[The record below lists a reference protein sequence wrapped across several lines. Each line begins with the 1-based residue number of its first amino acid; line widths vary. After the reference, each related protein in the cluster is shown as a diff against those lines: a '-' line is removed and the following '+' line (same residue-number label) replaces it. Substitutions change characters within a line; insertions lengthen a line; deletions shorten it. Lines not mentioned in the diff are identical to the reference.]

1 LVGSVRERVEE
12 AGSALREVFRNP
24 GLRRINFALAGSV
37 AGDWAYAVAVSVY
50 VYQEGGAAAVGILG
64 VVRYVLMALVLPAAS
79 SLADRF
85 DRRRVMI
92 GSDFIRLILVTAAAV
107 VIATDGP
114 VPVVYVLAVLTS
126 LAATP
131 FRSAQAA
138 LLPRLARHPSELTA
152 ANVASSTIESLG
164 FFVGPALA
172 GVLLALTNIET
183 VYFFDAATFAWSMLL
198 VIGIKLPADGAA
210 DDAGDEPGPE
220 IADGG
225 VLAGYRFIFASADVR
240 LLVGVYVAQTVVAGA
255 SLVFVVAIA
264 LDLLDLGESGV
275 GLLDSVLGLGG
286 FAGGFLA
293 LLLAS
298 RGRLAGDFGL
308 GVVMWSAPLLL
319 VAASPTVPA
328 AIACMVLIGL
338 ANSIVDVNAY
348 TIIQRL
354 VPDTVLARVLG
365 SMESALIAGMALGS
379 LSMPLLIET
388 VGLRTGLA
396 IVGATVMAITIIALP
411 GLGRI
416 DRVSLVPDGYALL
429 ERIPFFA
436 PLSRRV
442 LEGLASG
449 SQAETFAGGSIVFA
463 EGDVGDRFFVIESG
477 EAEVRIRDEH
487 VRDLGEGDFFGE
499 IALLRD
505 IPRTATIVTRTEL
518 VTRSVNRDEFLAAVT
533 GVGVAEE
540 RAQSVASER
549 LKIA

>member
-1 LVGSVRERVEE
+1 
-12 AGSALREVFRNP
+12 VFRNP

-92 GSDFIRLILVTAAAV
+92 GSDAIRLVLVTAAAV

-131 FRSAQAA
+131 FRAAQAA
-138 LLPRLARHPSELTA
+138 LLPRLAGHPSELTA

-183 VYFFDAATFAWSMLL
+183 VYFFDAATFAWSMML
-198 VIGIKLPADGAA
+198 VIGIKVPAGRAA
-210 DDAGDEPGPE
+210 DDEADESGPE
-220 IADGG
+220 VGDGG
-225 VLAGYRFIFASADVR
+225 VLAGYRHIFANADVR
-240 LLVGVYVAQTVVAGA
+240 LLVGVYVAQTMVAGA

-264 LDLLDLGESGV
+264 LDMLDLGESGV

-286 FAGGFLA
+286 LAGGFLA

-319 VAASPTVPA
+319 IAASPTLPA
-328 AIACMVLIGL
+328 AIACMVLIGF

-354 VPDTVLARVLG
+354 VPDAILARVLG

-396 IVGATVMAITIIALP
+396 IVGAVVMGITIMALP

-429 ERIPFFA
+429 EGIPFFA

-449 SQAETFAGGSIVFA
+449 SQPETFTGGSIVFA

-477 EAEVRIRDEH
+477 EAEVRIRDDH

-505 IPRTATIVTRTEL
+505 IPRTATIVAKTEL
-518 VTRSVNRDEFLAAVT
+518 VTRSVNREEFLGAVT